1 MFQNGTL
8 VKASNVHILCR
19 ISQNSVVS
27 VVSVIS
33 VVWCE
38 GENRHE

>member
-27 VVSVIS
+27 VVSV
-33 VVWCE
+33 VWCE

>member
-8 VKASNVHILCR
+8 VKASNVRILCR

-27 VVSVIS
+27 VVSV
-33 VVWCE
+33 VWC
-38 GENRHE
+38 GAENRHE